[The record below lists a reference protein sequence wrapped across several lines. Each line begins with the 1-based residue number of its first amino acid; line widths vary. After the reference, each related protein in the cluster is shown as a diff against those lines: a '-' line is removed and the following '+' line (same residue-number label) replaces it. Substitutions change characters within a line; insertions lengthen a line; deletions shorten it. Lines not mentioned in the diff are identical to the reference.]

1 MLPLARRRPAHWRGG
16 RVETPR
22 ETSYN
27 ACVWLCH
34 CCIIPLWQ
42 THPIRTAKPACLA
55 SAASGGAAINPVSSP
70 SFIPSLRSGY
80 ASGIAAGA
88 TLDEACAV
96 PGSPHPTTFRR
107 WAMEDRRLGDLYRK
121 AARLAS
127 VAHRDRAAILAR
139 KLEAGEIP
147 HGRIMAT
154 KAAVRSYMQLAR
166 A

>member
-1 MLPLARRRPAHWRGG
+1 MAVPLLYNSVMADTPYQDRKAGLSRERRQRWRGDK
-16 RVETPR
+16 PR
-22 ETSYN
+22 FVTKLYPE
-27 ACVWLCH
+27 
-34 CCIIPLWQ
+34 
-42 THPIRTAKPACLA
+42 LA
-55 SAASGGAAINPVSSP
+55 ERICE
-70 SFIPSLRSGY
+70 R
-80 ASGIAAGA
+80 IAAGA

-139 KLEAGEIP
+139 QLEAGEVP